1 MPKALTLNKLE
12 GLHYFLNEA
21 IDAGTFDHPVREDAA
36 RARQTLAVLAARIDT
51 IKGAAPDQSEHQPR
65 MYCMMGRPVRIG
77 CSCTWFPAN
86 APKRMSTMGNDFM
99 AHLRKLNL
107 DQHAWE
113 GKPIL
118 YADGPYAGK
127 SWEQAY
133 AEDGAAKL

>member
-1 MPKALTLNKLE
+1 MARALKLNKLE
-12 GLHYFLNEA
+12 GLHYFLREA
-21 IDAGTFDHPVREDAA
+21 IDADTFPGTGVERSAA
-36 RARQTLAVLAARIDT
+36 NTTLGVLASRIAA
-51 IKGAAPDQSEHQPR
+51 IKSAAPDQSEHQPR
-65 MYCMMGRPVRIG
+65 MYCRLPGMNRIG
-77 CSCTWFPAN
+77 CSCAWFPPN
-86 APKRMSTMGNDFM
+86 ASKRMSTMANDFM

-133 AEDGAAKL
+133 AEDKAAKL